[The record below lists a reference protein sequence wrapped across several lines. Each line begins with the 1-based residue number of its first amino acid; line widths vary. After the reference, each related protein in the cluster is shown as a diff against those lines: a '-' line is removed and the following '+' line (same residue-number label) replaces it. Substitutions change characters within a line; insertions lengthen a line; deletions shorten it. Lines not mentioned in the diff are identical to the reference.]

1 MSRVYLISAIVE
13 TIFCNILFIL
23 SVISAVN
30 FGLGIVTI
38 MLAVW
43 AGAIGL
49 QAVDDYERFS
59 DFRNLEK
66 EEKKLNKEKNL
77 W

>member
-13 TIFCNILFIL
+13 TVFCNILLIL

-30 FGLGIVTI
+30 FGLGIVPI
-38 MLAVW
+38 MIAVW
-43 AGAIGL
+43 AGAIGM
-49 QAVDDYERFS
+49 QAVDDYEYFS
-59 DFRNLEK
+59 NFRKLEK
-66 EEKKLNKEKNL
+66 EEEKLNKEKSL

>member
-23 SVISAVN
+23 SVISTMS

-38 MLAVW
+38 MIAVW
-43 AGAIGL
+43 AGAIGM
-49 QAVDDYERFS
+49 QAVDDYEHFS
-59 DFRNLEK
+59 DFRKLEK
-66 EEKKLNKEKNL
+66 EEEKLNKEKNL
-77 W
+77 

>member
-13 TIFCNILFIL
+13 TIFCNILLIL

-38 MLAVW
+38 MIAVW
-43 AGAIGL
+43 AGIIGM
-49 QAVDDYERFS
+49 QAVDDYEYFS
-59 DFRNLEK
+59 NFRKLEK
-66 EEKKLNKEKNL
+66 EEEKINKENKF
-77 W
+77 

>member
-13 TIFCNILFIL
+13 TIFCNILLIL

-38 MLAVW
+38 MIAVW
-43 AGAIGL
+43 AGAIGV
-49 QAVDDYERFS
+49 QAVNDYEYFS
-59 DFRNLEK
+59 NFRKLEK
-66 EEKKLNKEKNL
+66 EEEKLNKEKNL
-77 W
+77 